1 MEQSSLSFKELA
13 EKLDI
18 FDQERRWTNLSPE
31 DLAKSIMLEWAE
43 LLEHFQWDSTLRN
56 RWNVPMEKNIEEM
69 RYEAADILIYLMKFC
84 RETQINIIELTLK
97 KLEKLQKKY
106 PVGYNDTKDDTP
118 NHEAYLKIK
127 KAYRENK

>member
-56 RWNVPMEKNIEEM
+56 KWNVPMEKNREEM
-69 RYEAADILIYLMKFC
+69 WYEAADILIYLMKFC
-84 RETQINIIELTLK
+84 RETQIDIIEVTLK

-106 PVGYNDTKDDTP
+106 PVGYNDTKDDKP